1 MAALWALL
9 ALYGW
14 RTLNDIWGPEDSPSW
29 AYLMFGLPLIA
40 AGVGASP
47 GRRSSPDVRRW
58 GDMFLTTAALALD
71 AAGPGRRRPFGLA
84 SLTSGRPAYED
95 TMSKTSGAK

>member
-40 AGVGASP
+40 AGVG
-47 GRRSSPDVRRW
+47 GVT
-58 GDMFLTTAALALD
+58 GAALIA
-71 AAGPGRRRPFGLA
+71 RRP
-84 SLTSGRPAYED
+84 
-95 TMSKTSGAK
+95 